1 MPDRCSWEV
10 ISATGQMEGPEV
22 QNILE
27 VAARR
32 LPDDRGAC
40 VEALVS
46 SFFPVY
52 FRGKFSF

>member
-1 MPDRCSWEV
+1 
-10 ISATGQMEGPEV
+10 MEGPEV